1 MHSLGLHRAARRSQ
15 AQLLWAYLGGE
26 RGNEHTQVGSLVVAE
41 ILNYTGAILMWNF
54 QVLTEKKT
62 LKN

>member
-1 MHSLGLHRAARRSQ
+1 MHSLGLHRAAQRSQ
-15 AQLLWAYLGGE
+15 AQLLWAYLVGE
-26 RGNEHTQVGSLVVAE
+26 RGMNTPSLVVVE

-62 LKN
+62 PQKLET